1 MKTSEHRKVD
11 ISIII
16 PVLNEGTGINQTIN
30 LLFHQKFSGI
40 FEVIVVDG
48 SEDGN
53 TINCIETSD
62 NIKNLIKLTS
72 PQGRGCQMNKGAVQA
87 LGETLLFL
95 HCDTTLPD
103 NGLESIQSVMK
114 NQFIKAG
121 AFDLS
126 INARGAAYRIIEN
139 AASFRS
145 RITRIPYGDQAI
157 FIHKNY
163 FFDIGQYREI
173 PIMED
178 VDLMLRIKKARGRIQ
193 FLNTKTSTSAR
204 RWQKEGAIYCTLR
217 NLTIITLYFLGINP
231 EKLAAFYKK
240 NI

>member
-1 MKTSEHRKVD
+1 MQVD

-16 PVLNEGTGINQTIN
+16 PVLNEGAVINQTICR
-30 LLFHQKFSGI
+30 LFHQKFSGI
-40 FEVIVVDG
+40 FEVIVVDD
-48 SEDGN
+48 SRDAN
-53 TINCIETSD
+53 TINCIDTFD
-62 NIKNLIKLTS
+62 NNKKVIKLTS
-72 PQGRGCQMNKGAVQA
+72 VQGRGCQMNKGAAKA

-103 NGLESIQSVMK
+103 SGLESIQRVMK
-114 NQFIKAG
+114 NQTVKAG
-121 AFDLS
+121 AFDLF
-126 INARGAAYRIIEN
+126 INAGGAVYRIIERT
-139 AASFRS
+139 ASLRS

-157 FIHKNY
+157 FIRKNY
-163 FFDIGQYREI
+163 FFDIGQYLEV

-178 VDLMLRIKKARGRIQ
+178 VDLMQRIKKARGRIQ

-217 NLTIITLYFLGINP
+217 NWTILTFYFLGINP
-231 EKLAAFYKK
+231 VKLAAFYKK